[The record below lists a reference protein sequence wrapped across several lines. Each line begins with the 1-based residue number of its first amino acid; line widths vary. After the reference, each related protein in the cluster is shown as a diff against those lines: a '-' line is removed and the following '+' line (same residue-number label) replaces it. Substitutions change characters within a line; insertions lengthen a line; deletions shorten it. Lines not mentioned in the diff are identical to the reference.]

1 MMFNQIPDSQ
11 CPKAPQ
17 PSKAGR
23 KKLEKKTRE
32 KDTEIIQSTNFKH
45 PKPHKVYGF
54 GLRK

>member
-11 CPKAPQ
+11 CPKVPQ

-32 KDTEIIQSTNFKH
+32 KDTEMIQSTNFKH
-45 PKPHKVYGF
+45 PQPHKVYGF
-54 GLRK
+54 GLRV